1 VKARTTQI
9 VGWGKYVPERRLT
22 NQDLEGRMDTSD
34 EWIRSRTGIR
44 ERRIVSQEE
53 TSATMAIRAG
63 ASALRVAGIGPR
75 RVDLIIV
82 ATITPDHLFP
92 STACLVQAA
101 LGAGRA
107 AAFDMGAACTGFVYA
122 LGVANDMIRS
132 GTYDNALVIATETL
146 SRIVDPMDRNTCVL
160 FGDGAGAVV
169 LQAAQG
175 NGGILSVSMGSDGS
189 GAELLIQ
196 PAGGSRFPATR
207 ETVEEGLHYV
217 KMNGKAIFRFATH
230 VMPRATREAVRKAGF
245 RVEDVAL
252 VIPHQANV
260 RIIEAAM
267 KRLQL
272 PPDRAYLNLEGHRGR
287 EIEARRPGGFGG
299 VRRWAHLG
307 LGGLELDRP
316 LAAGKGILVAK
327 DLATA
332 GLPLGVLATASAEA
346 LLPDIEAEIA
356 ICLVG
361 GMSSPK
367 FCPIAPGRTWRR
379 SFRRRRAGRPG

>member
-1 VKARTTQI
+1 MKARTTQV
-9 VGWGKYVPERRLT
+9 VGWGKYVPEGRLT
-22 NQDLEGRMDTSD
+22 NQELEERVDTSD
-34 EWIRSRTGIR
+34 EWVRSHTGIG
-44 ERRIVSQEE
+44 ERRIASPEE

-82 ATITPDHLFP
+82 ATITPDYPFP

-107 AAFDMGAACTGFVYA
+107 AAFDVGAACTGFVYA
-122 LGVANDMIRS
+122 LGVAHDMIRS

-146 SRIVDPMDRNTCVL
+146 SRIVDPMDRDTCVL

-217 KMNGKAIFRFATH
+217 RMDGKAIYRFATH
-230 VMPRATREAVRKAGF
+230 RMPRAIREAVRKAGF

-252 VIPHQANV
+252 VIPHQANG

-272 PPDRAYLNLEGHRGR
+272 PPDRAYLNLERYGNMSAASIPVALCEAIEEGR
-287 EIEARRPGGFGG
+287 LKQGDLVVLVGFGAG
-299 VRRWAHLG
+299 LTWGSVALSWTAPWPLEKVSWEQRIGRRLGFRWAYWRL
-307 LGGLELDRP
+307 LLRRLSYR
-316 LAAGKGILVAK
+316 IL
-327 DLATA
+327 
-332 GLPLGVLATASAEA
+332 
-346 LLPDIEAEIA
+346 
-356 ICLVG
+356 
-361 GMSSPK
+361 
-367 FCPIAPGRTWRR
+367 
-379 SFRRRRAGRPG
+379 RRR